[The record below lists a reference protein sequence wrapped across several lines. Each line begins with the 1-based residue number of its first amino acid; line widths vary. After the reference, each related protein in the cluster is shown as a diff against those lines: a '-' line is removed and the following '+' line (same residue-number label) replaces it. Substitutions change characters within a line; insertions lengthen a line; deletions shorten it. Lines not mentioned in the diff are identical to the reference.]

1 MMKLNSFFLT
11 LIFLSSCATNNAPTS
26 AKGKSAAEAMVMQA
40 MYNNFDGKTTIL
52 LPDSKEAISYQKFRP
67 GLYVLPGDE
76 IVCKP
81 GQWLDLGSSNAM
93 MITSC
98 NSSIGADCPAC
109 APVMGVAFLSKNKNG
124 DWVREELKPFVMSLG
139 GNGRLPEAT
148 QVQLGKNSWGVSFD
162 SVKHLQGTTETTRTL
177 FTATKD
183 FKEILSYTLS
193 GNNRGNCGPKTQ
205 FPCYSYETTFKT
217 SVDAEGMGPIKMH
230 KTGTEPI
237 RDNPKLIYP
246 ADRHMKFC
254 FTGVRY
260 ERPCPN

>member
-1 MMKLNSFFLT
+1 MIKLKLF
-11 LIFLSSCATNNAPTS
+11 ILSLLVAGCASHKAPVT

-40 MYNNFDGKTTIL
+40 MYENYDGSTSIL
-52 LPDSKEAISYQKFRP
+52 LPDSKAAMSYQKFRP

-81 GQWLDLGSSNAM
+81 AQWLDLGSSSAM

-109 APVMGVAFLSKNKNG
+109 APVMGVAFLNKNKQG
-124 DWVREELKPFVMSLG
+124 EWVREGIKPFVMSLG

-148 QVQLGKNSWGVSFD
+148 PTQLGKNSWAVIFD

-177 FTATKD
+177 FTANKE

-193 GNNRGNCGPKTQ
+193 GNNRGSCGPRTE

-217 SVDAEGMGPIKMH
+217 SADSEGMGPIRMH

-237 RDNPKLIYP
+237 KDNPKLIFP
-246 ADRHMKFC
+246 VDRHMKFC
-254 FTGVRY
+254 YTGVRY